1 MFGNLIKA
9 QAFTKLAASL
19 FFNHSSQDE
28 IKECSP
34 DSTGIYGELEMEN
47 IDAGYGRMYD
57 AHFGPGDEGPDEEIL
72 DAAPDL
78 TPSHGECSDD
88 DTYAGC
94 VRIDEDHWGPPSGD
108 AFYNEFFEE
117 RG

>member
-1 MFGNLIKA
+1 MFGNSIKA
-9 QAFTKLAASL
+9 LTFTKLAASS
-19 FFNHSSQDE
+19 FFNHPAQDE
-28 IKECSP
+28 IKECTP
-34 DSTGIYGELEMEN
+34 DATGIYGELEMEN
-47 IDAGYGRMYD
+47 TDASYGRMYD
-57 AHFGPGDEGPDEEIL
+57 DTFGPAHDGPDEEIL

-78 TPSHGECSDD
+78 TPRHGECSDD

-108 AFYNEFFEE
+108 VFYDEFYDE